1 MKGGIEFAL
10 VMLFGMM
17 FCAIAI
23 GLIGVLAQLHDARLL
38 QETIVS
44 TVEHHSSEKVLE
56 LLENQ
61 PICPVCSYQI
71 ELQPDQRALVTV
83 LFPIRIPVIGF
94 NIHARI
100 SAMTTPIN

>member
-23 GLIGVLAQLHDARLL
+23 GLIGVLTQLHDARLL

-44 TVEHHSSEKVLE
+44 TVEHHASEQITQQ
-56 LLENQ
+56 LENQ
-61 PICPVCSYQI
+61 VICPVCSYQLERQQDHRI
-71 ELQPDQRALVTV
+71 LVTV
-83 LFPIRIPVIGF
+83 RFPIRIPVIDYHTFG
-94 NIHARI
+94 RI
-100 SAMTTPIN
+100 SAMTTPIK

>member
-1 MKGGIEFAL
+1 MKGGVEFAL

-17 FCAIAI
+17 FCAIAL

-44 TVEHHSSEKVLE
+44 AVEHHSSDQIQE
-56 LLENQ
+56 LLDSQ
-61 PICPVCSYQI
+61 LICDNCTYLLH
-71 ELQPDQRALVTV
+71 LQSDHRVLITV
-83 LFPIRIPVIGF
+83 FFPIRIPVIGLSMQG
-94 NIHARI
+94 RI

>member
-23 GLIGVLAQLHDARLL
+23 GLISVLTRLHDARLL

-44 TVEHHSSEKVLE
+44 TIEHHSSDKILDK
-56 LLENQ
+56 LENQ
-61 PICPVCSYQI
+61 TICPICSYQI
-71 ELQPDQRALVTV
+71 ELQHDHRVLVIV
-83 LFPIRIPVIGF
+83 RFPIQIPVIDF
-94 NIHARI
+94 NTSGKI
-100 SAMTTPIN
+100 SAMTTPIK

>member
-17 FCAIAI
+17 FCAIAL

-44 TVEHHSSEKVLE
+44 AVEHHSSEKIQE
-56 LLENQ
+56 LLESQ
-61 PICPVCSYQI
+61 LICDSCSYI
-71 ELQPDQRALVTV
+71 LELQSDHRVLITV
-83 LFPIRIPVIGF
+83 LFPIRVPVIGF
-94 NIHARI
+94 NVQGRI

>member
-17 FCAIAI
+17 FCAIAL
-23 GLIGVLAQLHDARLL
+23 GFIGVLAQLHDARLL

-44 TVEHHSSEKVLE
+44 AVEHHSSEKIQE
-56 LLENQ
+56 LLESQ
-61 PICPVCSYQI
+61 LICDSCSYI
-71 ELQPDQRALVTV
+71 LELQSDHRVLITV
-83 LFPIRIPVIGF
+83 LFPIRVPVIGF
-94 NIHARI
+94 NVQGRI

>member
-23 GLIGVLAQLHDARLL
+23 GLIGVLTQLHDARLL

-44 TVEHHSSEKVLE
+44 VIEHHSSEQVAE
-56 LLENQ
+56 LLNNQ
-61 PICPVCSYQI
+61 PICPACSYQMD
-71 ELQPDQRALVTV
+71 LQPDHRVLVTV
-83 LFPIRIPVIGF
+83 LFPIRIPVIEFRTQG
-94 NIHARI
+94 RI
-100 SAMTTPIN
+100 SAMTTPIK

>member
-17 FCAIAI
+17 FCAIAL

-44 TVEHHSSEKVLE
+44 AVEHHSSVKIQE
-56 LLENQ
+56 LLESQ
-61 PICPVCSYQI
+61 LICDSCSYI
-71 ELQPDQRALVTV
+71 LELQSDHRVLITV
-83 LFPIRIPVIGF
+83 LFPIRVPVIGF
-94 NIHARI
+94 NVQGRI

>member
-17 FCAIAI
+17 FCAIAL
-23 GLIGVLAQLHDARLL
+23 GFIGVLAQLHDARLL

-44 TVEHHSSEKVLE
+44 AVEHHSSEKIQE

-61 PICPVCSYQI
+61 LICDSCSYSL
-71 ELQPDQRALVTV
+71 ELQSDHRVLITV
-83 LFPIRIPVIGF
+83 LFPIRVPVIGF
-94 NIHARI
+94 NVQGRI

>member
-17 FCAIAI
+17 FCAIAL

-44 TVEHHSSEKVLE
+44 TVEHHSSEKIQE
-56 LLENQ
+56 LLESQ
-61 PICPVCSYQI
+61 LICDSCSYI
-71 ELQPDQRALVTV
+71 LELQSDHRVLITV
-83 LFPIRIPVIGF
+83 LFPIRVPVIGF
-94 NIHARI
+94 NVQGRI